1 MTEKLL
7 HSEGEMLN
15 LMLIAFLFSFSVYSL
30 TDVSGIKSSDFGA
43 TYHDP
48 SGVGANYGYHGE
60 SFPLQADPN
69 NVNEELEAKRL
80 KCNALRRIEDAD
92 IPMDSMY
99 DNYDGSPGDNFNDV
113 CSERASFDESSSPS
127 DTIASGDADPEDPCD
142 YLNML
147 KKNFPKRAGYAFPFK
162 DEYVA
167 PLCQQVKH
175 VSEGNYPG
183 PHVSNCAT
191 STFMAIQIKLQLHYK
206 EKFEEMKR
214 DYSCEGSSGFGAGYR
229 AFVID
234 GIIPWARNH
243 LKKFDPSANVDDFLK
258 TLSPDPSNTEWPKPG
273 DPMVMDRHNGSG
285 HAVVFTRYSDDGSKV
300 CYFSSNKGTQ
310 GFGGEPDDERCES
323 LSSIKNF
330 TVVKI
335 PLKES

>member
-1 MTEKLL
+1 MLFLL
-7 HSEGEMLN
+7 ICLSLISFPTSALNQVSE
-15 LMLIAFLFSFSVYSL
+15 IV
-30 TDVSGIKSSDFGA
+30 SSDFGG

-48 SGVGANYGYHGE
+48 SGVGANFGFHGE
-60 SFPLQADPN
+60 SFPLMGDPN
-69 NVNEELEAKRL
+69 DINQELEAYRL
-80 KCNALRRIEDAD
+80 KCNAMRRVEEDDVA
-92 IPMDSMY
+92 MDPRY

-113 CSERASFDESSSPS
+113 CAERASFDESSSS
-127 DTIASGDADPEDPCD
+127 TTTDSVASEDVDPDDPCD

-147 KKNFPKRAGYAFPFK
+147 KKNFPKKAGYAFPFK
-162 DEYVA
+162 DQYVA

-206 EKFEEMKR
+206 EKFDEMKR

-234 GIIPWARNH
+234 GIIPWARDH
-243 LKKFDPSANVDDFLK
+243 LKKFDPTANVDDFLK

-285 HAVVFTRYSDDGSKV
+285 HAVVFTRYTNDGSKI

-310 GFGGEPDDERCES
+310 GFGGEPDEERCES
-323 LSSIKNF
+323 RSSIKNL
-330 TVVKI
+330 TIVKI
-335 PLKES
+335 PLKESENS

>member
-1 MTEKLL
+1 MLKYWLCLL
-7 HSEGEMLN
+7 FISVSIYGQKNVSVIQNNPDFAGTYDFTRNGNPHDAPYGLNGEYFPVMQDPN
-15 LMLIAFLFSFSVYSL
+15 QVNGL
-30 TDVSGIKSSDFGA
+30 TDAEK
-43 TYHDP
+43 
-48 SGVGANYGYHGE
+48 
-60 SFPLQADPN
+60 
-69 NVNEELEAKRL
+69 L
-80 KCNALRRIEDAD
+80 KCNSMRRVEGAD
-92 IPMDSMY
+92 IPMDPMY
-99 DNYDGSPGDNFNDV
+99 DSYDGSPGDNFNDV
-113 CSERASFDESSSPS
+113 CAERASFEPT
-127 DTIASGDADPEDPCD
+127 DTIATSDANPEDPCD

-147 KKNFPKRAGYAFPFK
+147 KKNFPKKAGYAFPFK
-162 DEYVA
+162 EQYVA

-206 EKFEEMKR
+206 EKFQEMKR
-214 DYSCEGSSGFGAGYR
+214 DYSCEGSSGFGSGYK

-234 GIIPWARNH
+234 GIIPWAKKH
-243 LKKFDPSANVDDFLK
+243 LQKFDPSANVDDFLK

-323 LSSIKNF
+323 LSAIKNF

-335 PLKES
+335 PLKDS